1 MQNTENILIK
11 FIKSHPA
18 LTIAEI
24 SKLTNFSKTLLYGIL
39 DGKKTLKG
47 DKAFALAKALSHY
60 GLRLNGWIFEP
71 YSWDE
76 MPEHLFAYRFADD
89 EQEVI
94 EIEHDNG
101 VEIKYKVFIHRDIM
115 DVFDFAAFIG
125 VSF

>member
-1 MQNTENILIK
+1 MQDNILIQ
-11 FIKSHPA
+11 FIKNHPA

-39 DGKKTLKG
+39 SGDKTLRS
-47 DKAFALAKALSHY
+47 DKAFSLAKVLSHY

-71 YSWDE
+71 YDWDDTPE
-76 MPEHLFAYRFADD
+76 MIKCYRFADE

-94 EIEHDNG
+94 DEGNT
-101 VEIKYKVFIHRDIM
+101 IKYKVIIYRDIM
-115 DVFDFAAFIG
+115 DVFDFAQFIG